1 MGRFPSNILRWEKPC
16 YSRLRSIFRTIGL
29 LEVKKAWTD
38 AYGTIAAQMLQGAA
52 QQAPPQVT
60 QAQKTE
66 TSDETPAASETS
78 PKSKTVSKTGFEQQ
92 FKECKA
98 KASNLQWKTFPDRVL
113 RRSIQAFWAAPVWLL
128 AAIAAVTSSAIF
140 VISDENS
147 LVAKVLNGAET
158 TSLILALVLFVK
170 EAPDRRKQFHYQAWS
185 AIDAAHGVKVSYA
198 RILALQDLNE
208 DGVSLRGL
216 DASGAEFA
224 EIQLPKANL
233 SNANLTEADLSNADL
248 SNANLN
254 QANLHQ
260 TKLSGVN
267 LSGAN
272 LSFAKLHGANL
283 SSANLSS
290 SNLICADL
298 SHANLSG
305 ANLRNANLS
314 GASLAEAYL
323 TGANLKGAL
332 VGTSE
337 LSAAFLEG
345 AIMPDGSKY
354 TNRQAG

>member
-1 MGRFPSNILRWEKPC
+1 M
-16 YSRLRSIFRTIGL
+16 
-29 LEVKKAWTD
+29 
-38 AYGTIAAQMLQGAA
+38 
-52 QQAPPQVT
+52 T